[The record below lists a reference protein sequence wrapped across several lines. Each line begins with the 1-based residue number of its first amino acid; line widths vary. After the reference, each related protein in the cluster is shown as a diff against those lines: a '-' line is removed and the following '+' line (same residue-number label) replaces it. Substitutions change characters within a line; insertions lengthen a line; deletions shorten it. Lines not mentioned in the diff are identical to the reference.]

1 MADLGEFFDATS
13 IPNFGPEFDRLPDL
27 PALAELKG
35 YKQWVG
41 WTWTRRQ
48 TADGWRWTKPPVNP
62 TNGRSANVA
71 SQTTWASYDRA
82 AKAVEERELAGVGFV
97 LTERDPYI
105 GIDLDKCRDP
115 ATGEIDAWALEVL
128 AFAETYAEVSP
139 SETGIRLIARG
150 GIEKASKCDP
160 AGVEIYDRGRYV
172 TITGRHVLGS
182 PDEIRGAPN
191 TLAALAARIAT
202 FRPEPTSPTKPTAP
216 ASERK
221 TGSGRDFFRRVN
233 DLALANLAPW
243 VTDLFP
249 GAQGSPRGYRI
260 TSKMLG
266 RNLQEDLSITPEGAV
281 DFGIHDMGDARDGK
295 RTPIDL
301 VIEYGGAPNATDAA
315 LWLCDKLNR
324 DPADLGWEDQDELA
338 RLGAEIAEAIEEAR
352 ASSQPPAPAAVS
364 AWPEV
369 TLASLENGRRAPP
382 AFDLSSLGEGLAR
395 WAADTARCTSAPADY
410 VATALLTLAGGV
422 LGNAR
427 WPEARSGWSEP
438 PILWTALVGDPSAGK
453 SPAMSRVTALA
464 DEIEAELAR
473 RHEAAMKEY
482 AQASVIAKIT
492 HDQWETQ
499 VKLAIKNTPHLPP
512 VHMPAEAEEPVK
524 PLRGQ
529 LVIGDATTEK
539 LAYLAAGN
547 PQGMLMTRDELAGW
561 LSSLGRYGGGDT
573 DRAFYLE
580 CYGGRAFNL
589 NRVKLDA
596 PLYIRHLTIGA
607 LGSIQPERLAPIL
620 DSAEDGLS
628 ARFLWCWPEPPR
640 TFRIHD
646 TRPSDAL
653 PRKVVNLLHHL
664 AMTTDALGNP
674 EPVRVPLDA
683 GANDTLES
691 FGQSI
696 LERSRDASGS
706 FASALGKA
714 RGHAL
719 RLSCI
724 LEHIRW
730 AALPGRNAE
739 PAAIS
744 ERAMRAAITMM
755 EGYFLP
761 MAERVFGDAII
772 PAADKDAVRLARW
785 LRRERINQF
794 NAREVRN
801 RLGGSLRK
809 AEAMDA
815 ACEVL
820 VDANVLRPVVRA
832 AGAKGRAPK
841 QFAVNPHLIE

>member
-1 MADLGEFFDATS
+1 MADLGFFFDVKS
-13 IPNFGPEFDRLPDL
+13 IPNFGPDFGALPDL

-35 YKQWVG
+35 YRQWVG
-41 WTWTRRQ
+41 WTWSRRQ

-62 TNGRSANVA
+62 VNGRSANVA
-71 SQTTWASYDRA
+71 SPTTWATYDRA
-82 AKAVEERELAGVGFV
+82 AKAVDERELAGVGFV
-97 LTERDPYI
+97 LTERDPFV

-115 ATGEIDAWALEVL
+115 STGVIEGWALDIL
-128 AFAETYAEVSP
+128 ALAETYAEISP

-150 GIEKASKCDP
+150 GLEKAAKCDT
-160 AGVEIYDRGRYV
+160 AHAEVYDRGRYV
-172 TITGRHVLGS
+172 TITGRHVPGS
-182 PDEIRGAPN
+182 PAEIREAPN
-191 TLAALAARIAT
+191 TLAALAARIAS
-202 FRPEPTSPTKPTAP
+202 FRPAPVAP
-216 ASERK
+216 AHSPAPAIERGY
-221 TGSGRDFFRRVN
+221 GSGRNFFRTVN
-233 DLALANLAPW
+233 DLALANLTPW
-243 VTDLFP
+243 VTTLFP
-249 GAQGSPRGYRI
+249 AARGSSKGYRI
-260 TSKMLG
+260 TSRMLG
-266 RNLQEDLSITPEGAV
+266 RNLEEDLSITSDGAV
-281 DFGIHDMGDARDGK
+281 DFGVHDMGDAREGR

-301 VIEYGGAPNATDAA
+301 VIEYGGAPNPTDAA
-315 LWLCDKLNR
+315 LWLCDRLDR
-324 DPADLGWEDQDELA
+324 DPQDLGWEDRDELA
-338 RLGAEIAEAIEEAR
+338 RLGAEIAEAVEEAR
-352 ASSQPPAPAAVS
+352 ASGQPSAPATAS
-364 AWPEV
+364 PWPTL

-382 AFDLSSLGEGLAR
+382 SFDLSVLGDGLAR
-395 WAADTARCTSAPADY
+395 WAADTARSTSAPADY
-410 VATALLTLAGGV
+410 VATAFLTLAGGV
-422 LGNAR
+422 LGNSR

-453 SPAMSRVTALA
+453 SPAMGRVTALA
-464 DEIEAELAR
+464 DEIETELAR
-473 RHEAAMKEY
+473 RHEAAMKDY

-492 HDQWETQ
+492 HDQWEAQ
-499 VKLAIKNTPHLPP
+499 VKAAVKNTPGLPP
-512 VHMPAEAEEPVK
+512 VRRPPEAEEPVK

-539 LAYLAAGN
+539 LAHLAAGN
-547 PQGMLMTRDELAGW
+547 PQGMLMTRDELSGW

-628 ARFLWCWPEPPR
+628 ARFLWCWPDPPR
-640 TFRIHD
+640 VFQIHD
-646 TRPSDAL
+646 TRPSHAL

-664 AMTTDALGNP
+664 PMTTDALGNP
-674 EPVRVPLDA
+674 EPIKVPLDA
-683 GANDTLES
+683 GANDTLEA
-691 FGQSI
+691 FGQRI
-696 LERSRDASGS
+696 LERSREASGS
-706 FASALGKA
+706 LASALGKA

-724 LEHIRW
+724 LEHLWW
-730 AALPGRNAE
+730 AALPGRIAE
-739 PAAIS
+739 PGAIS

-755 EGYFLP
+755 EDYFLP

-794 NAREVRN
+794 NAREARHH
-801 RLGGSLRK
+801 LGGSLRK
-809 AEAMDA
+809 ADAMDA

-820 VDANVLRPVVRA
+820 VDANALRPVGRA

-841 QFAVNPHLIE
+841 QFAVNPHLLK

>member
-1 MADLGEFFDATS
+1 MADLGEYFDATS
-13 IPNFGPEFDRLPDL
+13 IPNFGPDFDRLPDL
-27 PALAELKG
+27 PALTELKG
-35 YKQWVG
+35 YRQWVG

-48 TADGWRWTKPPVNP
+48 TVDGWRWTKPPVNP
-62 TNGRSANVA
+62 TNGRSASVA
-71 SQTTWASYDRA
+71 SPTTWSTYERA
-82 AKAVEERELAGVGFV
+82 AKSVEERELAGVGFV
-97 LTERDPYI
+97 LTDRDPYV

-115 ATGEIDAWALEVL
+115 ASGEIDAWALEIL
-128 AFAETYAEVSP
+128 AIAETYAEVSP

-150 GIEKASKCDP
+150 GLEKASKCDP
-160 AGVEIYDRGRYV
+160 AHVEIYDRGRYV
-172 TITGRHVLGS
+172 TITGRHVPSS
-182 PDEIRGAPN
+182 PTEIREAPN

-202 FRPEPTSPTKPTAP
+202 FRPEPVSPAKPTTLKT
-216 ASERK
+216 ER
-221 TGSGRDFFRRVN
+221 TAGSDRNFFRAVN
-233 DLALANLAPW
+233 NLALANLAVW
-243 VTDLFP
+243 VTALFP
-249 GAQGSPRGYRI
+249 GAKGSQKGYRI

-281 DFGIHDMGDARDGK
+281 DFGVHDMGDARDGK

-301 VIEYGGAPNATDAA
+301 VLEYGGAPNATDAA
-315 LWLCDKLNR
+315 LWLCDRLNR

-338 RLGAEIAEAIEEAR
+338 RLGAEIAEAIEEGR
-352 ASSQPPAPAAVS
+352 AGGQPSAPAAAS
-364 AWPEV
+364 AWPAV
-369 TLASLENGRRAPP
+369 TLVSLENGRRAPP
-382 AFDLSSLGEGLAR
+382 AFDLVILGDGLAK
-395 WAADTARCTSAPADY
+395 WAADTARSTSAPSDY
-410 VATALLTLAGGV
+410 VAVAFLALAGGV

-453 SPAMSRVTALA
+453 SPAMGRVTALA

-473 RHEAAMKEY
+473 RHEASMRDYER
-482 AQASVIAKIT
+482 ASVIAKIT
-492 HDQWETQ
+492 RDQWEAQ
-499 VKLAIKNTPHLPP
+499 VKAAIKNTPGLPP

-529 LVIGDATTEK
+529 LVVGDATTEK
-539 LAYLAAGN
+539 LAHLAAGN

-580 CYGGRAFNL
+580 CYGGRSFNL

-640 TFRIHD
+640 EFRIHD
-646 TRPSDAL
+646 VRPSDAL

-674 EPVRVPLDA
+674 DPIKVPLDV
-683 GANDTLES
+683 GANDALEA
-691 FGQSI
+691 FGQRI
-696 LERSRDASGS
+696 LDRSREASGS

-724 LEHIRW
+724 LEHIWW

-744 ERAMRAAITMM
+744 ERAMVAAITMM

-761 MAERVFGDAII
+761 MAERVFSDAII
-772 PAADKDAVRLARW
+772 PASDRDAVRLARW
-785 LRRERINQF
+785 LRKEGLTEF

-809 AEAMDA
+809 ADAMDA
-815 ACEVL
+815 ACDVL
-820 VDANVLRPVVRA
+820 VDAGALRPVARG

-841 QFAVNPHLIE
+841 QFAVNPHLVE